1 MHHPAKP
8 KTACAALTFEITQG
22 ADGVATDAHLLPVG
36 PFRST
41 DVRPVD
47 CAAWQLDA
55 AIAARVIAR
64 AAGLKNDF
72 LIDYEHQSLRAAQ
85 NGKPVPAAG
94 WFKGSNLQWRDPSTD
109 SGQAGLF
116 ATGIRW
122 VDEAKQMIAEL
133 KYRYISAV
141 FFYNP
146 ATGEVMEIVSVA
158 LTNTPGVD
166 GLEALAALAR
176 DLSVYNPE
184 EGDVEMEKKLAELTA
199 QNNGLST
206 QMAAL
211 TTANTGLTSQLAA
224 LTAERDGLSAKVAAA
239 ETEKV
244 AAALAAE
251 KTQHAALMTAALT
264 GGRLTPAQ
272 KPWAEKQSFAALT
285 EYLDV
290 TSPLTMLT
298 KQAGEHEAAGA
309 QGLSEVE
316 LAMCTRL
323 GVTPEAFKLNKGK

>member
-1 MHHPAKP
+1 MHPAKP
-8 KTACAALTFEITQG
+8 KTACAALIFEITQG
-22 ADGVATDAHLLPVG
+22 ANGVATEAHLLPVG

-55 AIAARVIAR
+55 VIAARVIDR
-64 AAGLKNDF
+64 AAALKNDF

-94 WFKGSNLQWRDPSTD
+94 WFKGSDLQWREGS
-109 SGQAGLF
+109 GLF

-122 VDEAKQMIAEL
+122 VDDAKKMISEL

-146 ATGEVMEIVSVA
+146 ATGEVMEIVSIA

-184 EGDVEMEKKLAELTA
+184 GDVEMEKKLAELTA
-199 QNNGLST
+199 QNAGLST

-224 LTAERDGLSAKVAAA
+224 LTTERDGLSAKVAAA

-251 KTQHAALMTAALT
+251 KIQHADLMTAALT
-264 GGRLTPAQ
+264 AGRLTPAQ
-272 KPWAEKQSFAALT
+272 KPWAEKQSLAALT

-290 TSPLTMLT
+290 TNPLAMLT

-316 LAMCTRL
+316 LAMCTRM
-323 GVTPEAFKLNKGK
+323 GVMPEAFKLNKGK

>member
-94 WFKGSNLQWRDPSTD
+94 WFRGGDLQWREGS
-109 SGQAGLF
+109 GLF

-184 EGDVEMEKKLAELTA
+184 GDVEMEKKLAELTA
-199 QNNGLST
+199 QNTGLST

-211 TTANTGLTSQLAA
+211 TATNAGLTSQLAA
-224 LTAERDGLSAKVAAA
+224 LTTERDGLSAKVAAA
-239 ETEKV
+239 ETEKA
-244 AAALAAE
+244 AAALTAE

-272 KPWAEKQSFAALT
+272 KPWAEKQSLAVLT

-290 TSPLTMLT
+290 TSPLAMLN
-298 KQAGEHEAAGA
+298 KQVDLTDTAGA

>member
-1 MHHPAKP
+1 MHPAKP
-8 KTACAALTFEITQG
+8 KTAYAALTFEITQG
-22 ADGVATDAHLLPVG
+22 ADGVATEAHLLPVG

-55 AIAARVIAR
+55 AIAARVIDR
-64 AAGLKNDF
+64 AAALKNDF

-94 WFKGSNLQWRDPSTD
+94 WFKGCDLQWREGS
-109 SGQAGLF
+109 GLF

-122 VDEAKQMIAEL
+122 VDDAKKMISEL

-146 ATGEVMEIVSVA
+146 ATGEVIEIVSIA

-184 EGDVEMEKKLAELTA
+184 GDVEMEKKLAELTA
-199 QNNGLST
+199 QNAGLST
-206 QMAAL
+206 QMVAL

-224 LTAERDGLSAKVAAA
+224 LTTERDGLSAKVAAA

-251 KTQHAALMTAALT
+251 KTQYAALVAEALKIVP
-264 GGRLTPAQ
+264 PAQ
-272 KPWAEKQSFAALT
+272 KDFLNYLT
-285 EYLDV
+285 VAQLTKLIE
-290 TSPLTMLT
+290 TSSPLAMLT

-309 QGLSEVE
+309 HGLSEVE
-316 LAMCTRL
+316 LAMCTKL

>member
-41 DVRPVD
+41 DVRPAE

-55 AIAARVIAR
+55 AIAARVIVR

-94 WFKGSNLQWRDPSTD
+94 WFKGCNLQWREGS
-109 SGQAGLF
+109 GLF

-146 ATGEVMEIVSVA
+146 ATGEVIEIVSVA

-199 QNNGLST
+199 QNTGLST
-206 QMAAL
+206 QIAAL
-211 TTANTGLTSQLAA
+211 TTANAGLTSQLAA
-224 LTAERDGLSAKVAAA
+224 LTTERDGLSAKVAAA
-239 ETEKV
+239 ETEKA
-244 AAALAAE
+244 AAALAAD
-251 KTQHAALMTAALT
+251 KTKHAELLTVALT
-264 GGRLTPAQ
+264 DGRLTPAQ
-272 KPWAEKQSFAALT
+272 KPWAEKQSLAALT
-285 EYLDV
+285 EYLDA
-290 TSPLTMLT
+290 TKPLAMLS
-298 KQAGEHEAAGA
+298 KQVDGTVGAGGL
-309 QGLSEVE
+309 GLSDVE
-316 LAMCTRL
+316 LAYCTKM
-323 GVTPEAFKLNKGK
+323 GVKPEDYAKTKAS